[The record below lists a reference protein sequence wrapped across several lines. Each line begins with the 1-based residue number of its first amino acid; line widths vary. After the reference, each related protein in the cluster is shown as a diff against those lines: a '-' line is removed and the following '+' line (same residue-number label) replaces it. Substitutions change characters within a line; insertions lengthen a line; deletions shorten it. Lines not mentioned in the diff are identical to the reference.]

1 MVLKI
6 SINIENINYYPERFF
21 AVYFQLSQF
30 IACNKYQAYKTH
42 KSGNNANLFCEEEK
56 KFWLNAKEILLNP
69 KNVKSKNQGL
79 GEYIL

>member
-6 SINIENINYYPERFF
+6 AINIENINYFF

-56 KFWLNAKEILLNP
+56 KL
-69 KNVKSKNQGL
+69 
-79 GEYIL
+79 